1 MSVRSSVRVAA
12 WTATLL
18 GVVVLLVFAAIRIGD
33 MFATPSPTSAFD
45 SRYAQHSWVA
55 LLHMLPGLAYITL
68 APVQLMKRVR
78 DRHPAVHRALGR
90 VLVPCA
96 ILSVAFGIVAAF
108 RLPAF
113 GGLPTV
119 AATLFFGALFLFSI
133 GKAVWHIRRWEVDL
147 HREWMLRAFAL
158 GIGVATIR
166 FFIGALELAGFGFEH
181 AFGTAF
187 WLGFTTNLVAMEVW
201 INVTRAE
208 SRAR

>member
-1 MSVRSSVRVAA
+1 MPVRSSVRVAA

-18 GVVVLLVFAAIRIGD
+18 GVVVLLVFSAIRIGD
-33 MFATPSPTSAFD
+33 MFATPPPIGTFD
-45 SRYAQHSWVA
+45 SRYARHPWLT
-55 LLHMLPGLAYITL
+55 LLHMLPGLVYITL
-68 APVQLMKRVR
+68 APVQLMKGVR

-96 ILSVAFGIVAAF
+96 VLSVVFGIVAAF

-119 AATLFFGALFLFSI
+119 AATLFFGTLFLFSLARAI
-133 GKAVWHIRRWEVDL
+133 WHIRRWEVEQ

-166 FFIGALELAGFGFEH
+166 FFIGSLELAGFSFEQ

-187 WLGFTTNLVAMEVW
+187 WLGFSTNMVAMEVW
-201 INVTRAE
+201 INVTRTA
-208 SRAR
+208 SRPV